1 MKFNYF
7 FFFMLGIAQITLAQN
22 KYESE
27 SRIDLDEF
35 PIKSYSLIQD
45 YLKDAKRV
53 RFYQETENSSKQ
65 KQIVPDSTKKSYEA
79 KFKKGRLHYSV
90 EFDKE
95 GAPEDVEFKIKE
107 RDIPNDTWSTIQ
119 FYLNENHDKHR
130 IKKMQQ
136 QYPVQ
141 KGQSTEKTLHNAFQN
156 LILPEVNYELVFSAK
171 ESYGFQEYE
180 ALFNSEGQLI
190 LIRKSFPP
198 SYDHV
203 LY

>member
-1 MKFNYF
+1 MKYNYTLF
-7 FFFMLGIAQITLAQN
+7 LMLCIVQTSIAQG
-22 KYESE
+22 KYERE
-27 SRIDLDEF
+27 SRIDRDQF
-35 PIKSYSLIQD
+35 PNKSYSLIQD
-45 YLKDAKRV
+45 YLKNAKRI
-53 RFYQETENSSKQ
+53 RFYQET
-65 KQIVPDSTKKSYEA
+65 DSTKKSYEA

-95 GAPEDVEFKIKE
+95 GDLEDVEFKIKE
-107 RDIPNDTWSTIQ
+107 KDIPNDTWSTIQ
-119 FYLNENHDKHR
+119 FYLNKNHYKHR
-130 IKKMQQ
+130 VKKMQQ

-141 KGQSTEKTLHNAFQN
+141 KGQSIKKTLHNAFQN

-171 ESYGFQEYE
+171 ESNGFQEYE

-190 LIRKSFPP
+190 RIRKSFPP

>member
-1 MKFNYF
+1 
-7 FFFMLGIAQITLAQN
+7 
-22 KYESE
+22 
-27 SRIDLDEF
+27 
-35 PIKSYSLIQD
+35 
-45 YLKDAKRV
+45 
-53 RFYQETENSSKQ
+53 
-65 KQIVPDSTKKSYEA
+65 
-79 KFKKGRLHYSV
+79 
-90 EFDKE
+90 
-95 GAPEDVEFKIKE
+95 
-107 RDIPNDTWSTIQ
+107 
-119 FYLNENHDKHR
+119 
-130 IKKMQQ
+130 MQQ